1 MTSVFPARRWLA
13 AAFCLLVA
21 PGALQA
27 QEQAVPARAA
37 QQLTPQQRADSL
49 RLAEAD
55 SARAR
60 ILERLKRLGRAPG
73 ADSLL
78 FVQDSLAMA
87 EATGNRGASA
97 GPDSTLAELLGM
109 KGYTLTEYEGGR
121 ADFEAGDRVLVLQA
135 MEGSKAR
142 VNREGMNVEADSSI
156 TFDEST
162 GRVRTAGATTF
173 TPAEGNPTQTTGL
186 IYDLEG
192 GRGSAFNAKTT
203 YDQGGAKWIISGDMP
218 LASADSSFM
227 SHSTFTSCDEV
238 VPHYHFE
245 ADEIKIVGQ
254 NVLIARPVRLYF
266 ADVPVA
272 WFPFIAQSLSRG
284 RASGLLTPRFSVNDI
299 VRNSTGYR
307 RRLSNLGFYWAMSD
321 YSDAILAL
329 DWFSDNFISVT
340 SSLSYKFNR
349 QFLDGNLNLRRYWR
363 RDGSTEFALDT
374 YHSWAFDERTQFR
387 VSARYAKADLIREY
401 SFNPAE
407 VTQSIDSEGG
417 VNRRFGWGSLSLSAN
432 RRAYL
437 SDDRV
442 EWTLPTAN
450 LSLSSM
456 TLFPAPQNRA
466 KAWNNMTV
474 GGSASLSRRTVDKLQ
489 ADTFNA
495 SRVDTEA
502 QDASVRATLSMG
514 NLSLSQS
521 LELNANTTLGVPEAY
536 LVLGDSAGATQLLT
550 GAPARSITDQNL
562 RWSLSLGYMQ
572 QLVGSTTLTPSVSLS
587 GNSFQSDTSAL
598 ASSFVGAPSRVSVGA
613 SLKTDLYG
621 FFPGFGSYTAVRHKI
636 SPSLSWNWSPEV
648 EPTELQR
655 TVFQSRALQ
664 PTNGLSLTF
673 NQTFEAKKE
682 AADSATA
689 QRADEAGSAGGQGAS
704 SGGDAASAPRAEIV
718 QLLGLRTSVIQ
729 YDFVEA
735 DSVGS
740 FLLGF
745 STTRLT
751 NEISSDFLQG
761 LSVSMDHDLFED
773 VRHADGAVDR
783 AFKPHLASVN
793 FSFALGSNS
802 GIFRWLGLAGDETAV
817 AEEPEE
823 AEPAPATGVDEA
835 SIIPGVEAVPRGPQR
850 QGRADG
856 ARGGGGWTANLSY
869 ALQRPRGDEATT
881 SQMLNGTVT
890 LHPTPQWDVNWR
902 TSYDLQRRAFNDH
915 TIRLS
920 RDLHRWQANFDFLQT
935 ATGNWQFRFE
945 VSLMDNR
952 DLKFDYQQRN
962 LDAGRRGDPNRY

>member
-1 MTSVFPARRWLA
+1 MTSVLPVRAWLA

-21 PGALQA
+21 PGALHAQA
-27 QEQAVPARAA
+27 QAAQARAA
-37 QQLTPQQRADSL
+37 QQLTPQQRADSA
-49 RLAEAD
+49 RLAQAD
-55 SARAR
+55 SARVR
-60 ILERLKRLGRAPG
+60 ILARLKRLGRAPG

-78 FVQDSLAMA
+78 FVQDSLAQE
-87 EATGNRGASA
+87 EASGNRGASA

-109 KGYTLTEYEGGR
+109 KGYALTEYEGGR

-156 TFDEST
+156 TFNEST

-173 TPAEGNPTQTTGL
+173 TPADGNPTQTSGL
-186 IYDLEG
+186 VYDLEG
-192 GRGSAFNAKTT
+192 GHGSAFNAKTT
-203 YDQGGAKWIISGDMP
+203 YDQGGAKWIINGDMP

-227 SHSTFTSCDEV
+227 SHATFTSCDLE

-272 WFPFIAQSLSRG
+272 WFPFIAQSMSRG

-340 SSLSYKFNR
+340 SSLNYKFNR
-349 QFLDGNLNLRRYWR
+349 QFLDGSLNLRRYWR

-387 VSARYAKADLIREY
+387 VSARYAKADMIREY

-417 VNRRFGWGSLSLSAN
+417 VNRRFDWGSLSLSAN

-442 EWTLPTAN
+442 EWTLPTAQ

-456 TLFPAPQNRA
+456 TLFRAPPNRA
-466 KAWNNMTV
+466 RAWNNMTV

-495 SRVDTEA
+495 SVLDTEV
-502 QDASVRATLSMG
+502 QDASVRTTLSMG

-521 LELNANTTLGVPEAY
+521 LEMNANTTLGVPEAY
-536 LVLGDSAGATQLLT
+536 LVLGDSADRSELLT
-550 GAPARSITDQNL
+550 GAAARSITDQNM

-598 ASSFVGAPSRVSVGA
+598 APSFVGAPSRVTVGA
-613 SLKTDLYG
+613 SLKTDMYG
-621 FFPGFGSYTAVRHKI
+621 FFPGFGSYAAIRHKI
-636 SPSLSWNWSPEV
+636 SPSLSWDWSPEV

-655 TVFQSRALQ
+655 SVFRSRALQ

-682 AADSATA
+682 APDSATT
-689 QRADEAGSAGGQGAS
+689 QSGGEAGSAGG
-704 SGGDAASAPRAEIV
+704 AASAPRAEIV
-718 QLLGLRTSVIQ
+718 QLLGVRTSVIQ

-735 DSVGS
+735 DSVGT
-740 FLLGF
+740 FLSGF

-773 VRHADGAVDR
+773 VRHQDGGLDR

-802 GIFRWLGLAGDETAV
+802 GIFRWLGLAREEEAV

-823 AEPAPATGVDEA
+823 EPAPATGVDEA

-850 QGRADG
+850 QGRAES

-881 SQMLNGTVT
+881 SQMLNATVT
-890 LHPTPQWDVNWR
+890 LHPTPQWEVNWR
-902 TSYDLQRRAFNDH
+902 TSYDLQRQAFNDH

>member
-1 MTSVFPARRWLA
+1 MTRAVSARWSLA
-13 AAFCLLVA
+13 AATCLLLA
-21 PGALQA
+21 PAALQA
-27 QEQAVPARAA
+27 QQRQA
-37 QQLTPQQRADSL
+37 QQLTAQQRADSA
-49 RLAEAD
+49 RLAQAD

-78 FVQDSLAMA
+78 FVQDSLARE
-87 EATGNRGASA
+87 EASGNRGASA
-97 GPDSTLAELLGM
+97 GPDSTLSELMRM
-109 KGYTLTEYEGGR
+109 KGYALTAYEGGR
-121 ADFEAGDRVLVLQA
+121 ADFAAGDRVLVLKS

-142 VNREGMNVEADSSI
+142 VNREGMDVQADSSI

-162 GRVRTAGATTF
+162 GRVRTAGATIF
-173 TPAEGNPTQTTGL
+173 TPSDGNPTQTTGL
-186 IYDLEG
+186 VYDLEG

-203 YDQGGAKWIISGDMP
+203 YDQGGAKWIINGDMP

-227 SHSTFTSCDEV
+227 SHATFTSCDLE

-321 YSDAILAL
+321 YSDAILAF
-329 DWFSDNFISVT
+329 DWFSDNFVSVT
-340 SSLSYKFNR
+340 SSLNYKFNR
-349 QFLDGNLNLRRYWR
+349 QFLDGSLNLRRYWR

-387 VSARYAKADLIREY
+387 VSARYAKADMIREY

-417 VNRRFGWGSLSLSAN
+417 ANRRFGWGSLSLSAN

-437 SDDRV
+437 SDDRI

-456 TLFPAPQNRA
+456 TLFRAPPNRA
-466 KAWNNMTV
+466 RPWNNMTV

-489 ADTFNA
+489 SDTFDL
-495 SRVDTEA
+495 SKVDTEA

-521 LELNANTTLGVPEAY
+521 LEMNANTTLGVPEAY
-536 LVLGDSAGATQLLT
+536 LLLGDSAGSAQLLT
-550 GAPARSITDQNL
+550 GAPARSVTDQNL
-562 RWSLSLGYMQ
+562 RWTLSLGYMQ
-572 QLVGSTTLTPSVSLS
+572 QLIGSTTLTPSVSLS
-587 GNSFQSDTSAL
+587 GNSFQSDTSTL

-621 FFPGFGSYTAVRHKI
+621 FFPGFASYAAIRHKI
-636 SPSLSWNWSPEV
+636 SPSLSWDWSPEV
-648 EPTELQR
+648 KPTELQKQ
-655 TVFQSRALQ
+655 VFRSRALQ
-664 PTNGLSLTF
+664 PTNGLSLTL
-673 NQTFEAKKE
+673 NQTFEAKK
-682 AADSATA
+682 AAPDSAVA
-689 QRADEAGSAGGQGAS
+689 QGAGGTGAAGGQSG
-704 SGGDAASAPRAEIV
+704 SGGGEAASAPRAEIV
-718 QLLGLRTSVIQ
+718 QLLGVRTSVIQ

-740 FLLGF
+740 FLSGF
-745 STTRLT
+745 RTTRLT

-761 LSVSMDHDLFED
+761 LSVSVDHDLFED
-773 VRHADGAVDR
+773 VRQDDGSLDR
-783 AFKPHLASVN
+783 SFKPHLAQVN
-793 FSFALGSNS
+793 FSFSLGSNS
-802 GIFRWLGLAGDETAV
+802 GIFRWLGLAGQQEAPAA
-817 AEEPEE
+817 AEE
-823 AEPAPATGVDEA
+823 EPAPAATTGVDEA
-835 SIIPGVEAVPRGPQR
+835 SIIPGVEAVPRGPAR
-850 QGRADG
+850 RSDTG
-856 ARGGGGWTANLSY
+856 RGGSGWSANLSY
-869 ALQRPRGDEATT
+869 ALQRPRAGEGAT

-890 LHPTPQWDVNWR
+890 LHPTPQWEVNWR
-902 TSYDLQRRAFNDH
+902 TSYDLQRQAFNDH

-945 VSLMDNR
+945 VSLMDNQ

-962 LDAGRRGDPNRY
+962 LDAGRRGDASLY